1 MLANFTDT
9 GKAETPPPPA
19 ESPSKGTPP
28 IGIPDF
34 LPTFGRHRN
43 KPTAM
48 KKAIL
53 STYWV
58 VAVLL
63 IAWVVQSLGYTFPE
77 ALFMAAFFLPG
88 TFFAL
93 YIPRKVAT
101 EDDRRRGRSLFYA
114 LMGTWLLELCL
125 LLAAHGTV
133 VAMRHAAGG
142 HADFFD
148 LPSLLAHPMFIA
160 MVVVTFVAGNSL
172 LLKWL
177 RRKWPEEG
185 SDISFTSE
193 RHKVTLKRTDILY
206 VESNDTQTVVAAAD
220 GRRFRNKT
228 PISQWADLLGDD
240 FVRIHRSY
248 VVRRSAVTE
257 VLPDSVRLGQVELP
271 VSRSYKKAV
280 QRLMK

>member
-1 MLANFTDT
+1 
-9 GKAETPPPPA
+9 
-19 ESPSKGTPP
+19 
-28 IGIPDF
+28 
-34 LPTFGRHRN
+34 
-43 KPTAM
+43 M

-148 LPSLLAHPMFIA
+148 QPSLLAHPMFIA

-172 LLKWL
+172 FAEVAPPQMAGRGKRHIVHIGTAQGNAQADGHTL
-177 RRKWPEEG
+177 RG
-185 SDISFTSE
+185 VE
-193 RHKVTLKRTDILY
+193 RHANGGGCRRWPPLPQQDAHFAVGGP
-206 VESNDTQTVVAAAD
+206 A
-220 GRRFRNKT
+220 GR
-228 PISQWADLLGDD
+228 
-240 FVRIHRSY
+240 
-248 VVRRSAVTE
+248 
-257 VLPDSVRLGQVELP
+257 
-271 VSRSYKKAV
+271 
-280 QRLMK
+280 